1 MNEANLK
8 ILAHQLQLQ
17 RSRVSAGNLIASC
30 PFAPWNHKSGDR
42 RPSFGILIEEDGES
56 AFNCFGCGEKGD
68 LLTLVLELADAR
80 GDDYS
85 EIEEW
90 VWKNE
95 GSGTSGAIRD
105 SETDPEHWRLNIQKK
120 RDEEVYEEHE
130 YDSYSAYIPK
140 YAFERG
146 FDVETC
152 EAWEIGDDPNR
163 GRMTFPI
170 RRMGDKK
177 LVCIKGRTYR
187 GDRDKYLAYLTWAQ
201 TNFLYGEHMLRED
214 EQRVVIVEGE
224 LDAIKVWMA
233 GFTGLAIMGR
243 TPSQEQVRKI
253 ELIDRPIILL
263 PDRDS
268 EGSTWANRL
277 GAYLVDELSVLDA
290 RVPKGKK
297 DPGDMDPDEIRKAVE
312 SACMRI

>member
-8 ILAHQLQLQ
+8 KLAEMLDFQ
-17 RSRVSAGNLIASC
+17 RARVSAGNLIASC

-42 RPSFGILIEEDGES
+42 RPSFGILIAEDGES
-56 AFNCFGCGEKGD
+56 AFNCFGCEERGD

-80 GDDYS
+80 GEDYA

-90 VWKNE
+90 VWRNE
-95 GSGTSGAIRD
+95 GAGTSEAIRN
-105 SETDPEHWRLNIQKK
+105 SETDPEQWRKNVQKK
-120 RDEEVYEEHE
+120 RDAEVYEEHE
-130 YDSYSAYIPK
+130 LDLYSGHVPE

-146 FDVETC
+146 FDMETC
-152 EAWEIGDDPNR
+152 NAWEIGDDPKK

-177 LVCIKGRTYR
+177 LVCIKGRTYV
-187 GDRDKYLAYLTWAQ
+187 GDRDKYLPYLTWSQ
-201 TNFLYGEHMLRED
+201 TNFLYGEHMLRDD
-214 EQRVVIVEGE
+214 EERIVIVEGE

-243 TPSQEQVRKI
+243 TPSQEQIRKI
-253 ELIDRPIILL
+253 ELIDRPVVLL
-263 PDRDS
+263 PDRDH
-268 EGSTWANRL
+268 EGSVWANRL
-277 GAYLVDELSVLDA
+277 GAHLADELSVQDA

-297 DPGDMDPDEIRKAVE
+297 DPGDMTPEDIKQAVE
-312 SACMRI
+312 AARMRI